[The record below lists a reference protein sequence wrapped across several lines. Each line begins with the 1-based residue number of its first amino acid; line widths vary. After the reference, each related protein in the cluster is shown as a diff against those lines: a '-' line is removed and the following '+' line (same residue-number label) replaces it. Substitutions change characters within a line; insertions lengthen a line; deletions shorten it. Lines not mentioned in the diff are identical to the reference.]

1 MAVLVQG
8 EPERRMLMPAHL
20 QVWGDP
26 IAHSRSP
33 QLHRAAYAA
42 LGLDWTYDRRL
53 VDEASFA
60 ATLAALDAS
69 YRGLSLTMP
78 LKGVARAAART
89 LDRRAQLT
97 GAVNTLRL
105 DDDGPHGFNTDV
117 GGIVRDLA
125 EQGVTA
131 VSEARIVGAGATA
144 TSALV
149 ALGELG
155 AEGVFVSA
163 RRPEAA
169 APLVSLGDEI
179 GVRVRVEPLD
189 AATRGDLGLTI
200 STLPG
205 GARLSPAAADALAAS
220 GGLLYDVVYGHWP
233 TDLAKAW
240 KRAGERAVAGSGML
254 LQQALLQV
262 RIFVHGEVATP
273 LPREDDVLR
282 AMRDAADAARM
293 GD

>member
-1 MAVLVQG
+1 
-8 EPERRMLMPAHL
+8 MLMPPHL

-33 QLHRAAYAA
+33 QLHAAAYAA
-42 LGLDWTYDRRL
+42 LGLDWTYDRRQ
-53 VDEASFA
+53 VDEASFG
-60 ATLAALDAS
+60 AALAGLDEA

-78 LKGVARAAART
+78 LKGVAHAAART

-105 DDDGPHGFNTDV
+105 SADGPHGFNTDV

-125 EQGVTA
+125 EQGVSA

-144 TSALV
+144 MSALV

-155 AEGVFVSA
+155 AEGVFVAA
-163 RRPEAA
+163 RRTEAA
-169 APLVSLGDEI
+169 AVLVGRGEEI
-179 GVRVRVEPLD
+179 GMRVRVEPLD
-189 AATRGDLGLTI
+189 APTSGEVDLTI

-205 GARLSPAAADALAAS
+205 GAAIARRDADALAAS

-233 TDLAKAW
+233 TELARAW
-240 KRAGERAVAGSGML
+240 DRAGGRAVAGSGML

-262 RIFVHGEVATP
+262 RIFVQGEASAP
-273 LPREDDVLR
+273 LPGEDDVLQ